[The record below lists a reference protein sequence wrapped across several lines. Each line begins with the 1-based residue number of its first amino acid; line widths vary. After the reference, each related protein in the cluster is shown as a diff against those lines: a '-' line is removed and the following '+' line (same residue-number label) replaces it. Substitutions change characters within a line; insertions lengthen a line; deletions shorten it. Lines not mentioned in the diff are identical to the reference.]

1 MILLLGRKDCTRRQR
16 DFVAGKE
23 RGNTMLLTGI
33 AKSAVSDST
42 AIDLAELAVWALR
55 EEALLTP
62 KPGLVDQRGEG
73 AHSDLTLDLLLI
85 SAQAIAPGFCA
96 MAKRAE
102 NQTISQHLREDLGR
116 IGRDTEKLM
125 LSATGGVNTHRGA
138 IWALGLLVSA
148 AAMKPAN
155 KAPKE
160 VTDGAARLAAITDN
174 FVSALPSHGNQAI
187 HKFGGQGAR
196 EQAIAGFPHVI
207 NRGLP
212 ALIASRAK
220 GACEEDAQLNSL
232 LTIMC
237 DLNDTQ
243 IVVAGKLSALDR
255 LGAHVRKIGRART
268 QLLNTLTPS
277 HCELLSG
284 VQDELTKALSC
295 LPVREPKRLYLSNT
309 ETRIVS
315 DANSIRKDL
324 ASNVTHPIRW
334 RDGTDLLQ
342 ECGVKY
348 FIEVLPSDTLSRLV
362 REAHDHLDPIW
373 VAVSEKGFP
382 HALRNLQG
390 N

>member
-23 RGNTMLLTGI
+23 RGNGMLLTEI
-33 AKSAVSDST
+33 ANSAVNDST

-62 KPGLVDQRGEG
+62 KPGLVDRRGQG

-85 SAQAIAPGFCA
+85 SAQAIAPGFYA

-125 LSATGGVNTHRGA
+125 LSATGGINTHRGA

-148 AAMKPAN
+148 AAMNPADI
-155 KAPKE
+155 APKE

-174 FVSALPSHGNQAI
+174 FVSALPSHGSQAI
-187 HKFGGQGAR
+187 HKFGGQSAR
-196 EQAIAGFPHVI
+196 EQAIAGFPHVV
-207 NRGLP
+207 NRGLA

-237 DLNDTQ
+237 DLNDTCLLYRGGAVALQ
-243 IVVAGKLSALDR
+243 IAQRGSHEVLALGGMSEPLGRLAMHDLDRDLLRHWISPGGSADLLAATIFLDR
-255 LGAHVRKIGRART
+255 LQHHRQQRR
-268 QLLNTLTPS
+268 S
-277 HCELLSG
+277 F
-284 VQDELTKALSC
+284 AL
-295 LPVREPKRLYLSNT
+295 E
-309 ETRIVS
+309 
-315 DANSIRKDL
+315 
-324 ASNVTHPIRW
+324 
-334 RDGTDLLQ
+334 G
-342 ECGVKY
+342 G
-348 FIEVLPSDTLSRLV
+348 
-362 REAHDHLDPIW
+362 EAYAGIT
-373 VAVSEKGFP
+373 V
-382 HALRNLQG
+382 
-390 N
+390 